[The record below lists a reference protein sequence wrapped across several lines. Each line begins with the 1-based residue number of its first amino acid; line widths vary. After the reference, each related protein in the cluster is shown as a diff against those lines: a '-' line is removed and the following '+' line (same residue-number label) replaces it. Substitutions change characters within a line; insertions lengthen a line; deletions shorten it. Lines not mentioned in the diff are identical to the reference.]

1 MLLSFVFQELEESRI
16 RTTTQIEEVD
26 SRVEQEYEARLQDA
40 LREIRAQHDSD
51 LQSVKVELETLY
63 ECKVRFFP
71 SIQLSITMNHNLIW
85 LFLECVYLFID
96 KAFDI
101 SLFTNILLFFCFFLM

>member
-63 ECKVRFFP
+63 ECKVRFFSFNVVVNNNEP
-71 SIQLSITMNHNLIW
+71 QFDMVVFRICI
-85 LFLECVYLFID
+85 FIYR
-96 KAFDI
+96 
-101 SLFTNILLFFCFFLM
+101 